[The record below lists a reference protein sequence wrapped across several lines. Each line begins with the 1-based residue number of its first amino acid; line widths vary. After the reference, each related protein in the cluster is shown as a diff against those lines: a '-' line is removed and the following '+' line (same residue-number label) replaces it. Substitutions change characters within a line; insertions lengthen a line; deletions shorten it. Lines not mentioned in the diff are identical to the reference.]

1 MFLPAMNFTSSPAFT
16 CSVVVPVATPP
27 SVAPDVVFQ
36 LALLIA
42 LATVVP
48 FTKLSPSVTDVV
60 PFGLVVKSV
69 VLTGVC
75 LTSTL

>member
-1 MFLPAMNFTSSPAFT
+1 MLSPAMNFTSSPAFT
-16 CSVVVPVATPP
+16 CCVDVPVTLPVP
-27 SVAPDVVFQ
+27 VAPDVVFQ

-69 VLTGVC
+69 VLAPTV
-75 LTSTL
+75 